1 MSFWYNVDT
10 GQVETDENRS
20 RGEQVLGPYA
30 TEAEARAALDTAHK
44 KTEQWDAEDRDWNQR
59 GRRRR
64 DDGEPDEPS
73 GVRARPSGPDRGRR
87 RSGLERV
94 LGVGEGA

>member
-30 TEAEARAALDTAHK
+30 TEDEARRALDTAHA
-44 KTEQWDAEDRDWNQR
+44 KTDKWDAEDRAWNEKGGSGTSR
-59 GRRRR
+59 TSW
-64 DDGEPDEPS
+64 DDEEVED
-73 GVRARPSGPDRGRR
+73 
-87 RSGLERV
+87 
-94 LGVGEGA
+94 

>member
-44 KTEQWDAEDRDWNQR
+44 KTEKWDAEDRAW
-59 GRRRR
+59 R
-64 DDGEPDEPS
+64 DGGAARDE
-73 GVRARPSGPDRGRR
+73 DE
-87 RSGLERV
+87 LDD
-94 LGVGEGA
+94 

>member
-30 TEAEARAALDTAHK
+30 TEAEARAALDTAHAR
-44 KTEQWDAEDRDWNQR
+44 TEKWDAEDRAWNQR
-59 GRRRR
+59 GATRTDG
-64 DDGEPDEPS
+64 DDEET
-73 GVRARPSGPDRGRR
+73 
-87 RSGLERV
+87 
-94 LGVGEGA
+94 

>member
-10 GQVETDENRS
+10 GQVETEVNRS

-44 KTEQWDAEDRDWNQR
+44 KTEQWDSEDRDWNER
-59 GRRRR
+59 GASGTG
-64 DDGEPDEPS
+64 DGD
-73 GVRARPSGPDRGRR
+73 A
-87 RSGLERV
+87 
-94 LGVGEGA
+94 

>member
-10 GQVETDENRS
+10 GQVETDDNRS

-44 KTEQWDAEDRDWNQR
+44 KTEAWDAADRAWREGSAARDEDEL
-59 GRRRR
+59 
-64 DDGEPDEPS
+64 DD
-73 GVRARPSGPDRGRR
+73 
-87 RSGLERV
+87 
-94 LGVGEGA
+94 

>member
-10 GQVETDENRS
+10 GQVESDDNRS

-44 KTEQWDAEDRDWNQR
+44 KTEQWDAQDRAWRDGAAASGED
-59 GRRRR
+59 
-64 DDGEPDEPS
+64 EPD
-73 GVRARPSGPDRGRR
+73 D
-87 RSGLERV
+87 
-94 LGVGEGA
+94 